1 MQGGDRRPRL
11 FPRRGL
17 CYSEGMQRFGIVGM
31 ALLWLGVAMA
41 APAGEAALNE
51 RYGPAFYGLRLP
63 ETGARVLL
71 VIDTSKSMSRK
82 DRARADGGRRW
93 DTLLDEVRTMTD
105 EMVALVVARKVCF
118 TVSLLYEGGET
129 PHPGTD
135 LFDMAQRGASGR
147 LLAELSG
154 KAFTAGGSFERTFG
168 QTLWPLVARQ
178 HITHVIYLGDNDIAR
193 HGEAVREA
201 VAAWYAVPKAE
212 PEAARRP
219 LWNLKRAWWKPWERW
234 RRPVKGV
241 PTFRAQQA
249 YPPPPR
255 DVVFSTVAIGQ
266 ASPFLQAL
274 AMLGKGESVTR
285 GGAAPKPNVPPKS
298 RRSRANEE

>member
-1 MQGGDRRPRL
+1 MR
-11 FPRRGL
+11 
-17 CYSEGMQRFGIVGM
+17 RFGIVGLV
-31 ALLWLGVAMA
+31 ALWFGVSVA
-41 APAGEAALNE
+41 APVGEVTLDE

-71 VIDTSKSMSRK
+71 VIDTSKSMGRK
-82 DRARADGGRRW
+82 DRSRTDGGRRW

-105 EMVALVVARKVCF
+105 GMVALVAARKVCF

-129 PHPGTD
+129 PHPGSEV
-135 LFDMAQRGASGR
+135 FDMAQRGAAER

-154 KAFTAGGSFERTFG
+154 KAFVSGGSFERTFG
-168 QTLWPLVARQ
+168 EMLWPLVSRQ
-178 HITHVIYLGDNDIAR
+178 HVTHVIYLGDNDIAR
-193 HGEAVREA
+193 HGEAVRDA
-201 VAAWYAVPKAE
+201 VSAWYAVPKAE
-212 PEAARRP
+212 PGAARRP

-234 RRPVKGV
+234 RRPAKGV

-266 ASPFLQAL
+266 ASPFLAEL
-274 AMLGKGESVTR
+274 ATLGKGESVTR
-285 GGAAPKPNVPPKS
+285 GAEAPK
-298 RRSRANEE
+298 RRGAGAKGERP